1 MAENASR
8 IASLMAFFE
17 GRYTITT
24 DDINRAFKLVEYST
38 SERLRYLDATP
49 SDKESDTE
57 KLSKWLVSK
66 AKDKKP
72 HKLNRTY
79 VSNHAP
85 SPMRKSSKLLQ
96 IELDKLESAGHIRQE
111 KEGLKRVIFINP
123 VLCA

>member
-1 MAENASR
+1 AQAEQAFYDGMQAIENRQAKGRALEYLKAYASRMAENASR

-57 KLSKWLVSK
+57 KLSKWLISK
-66 AKDKKP
+66 AKNRKP

-79 VSNHAP
+79 VSNYAP
-85 SPMRKSSKLLQ
+85 S
-96 IELDKLESAGHIRQE
+96 
-111 KEGLKRVIFINP
+111 
-123 VLCA
+123 